1 MGVEKLLV
9 ELRLVA
15 NQECRAGS
23 LEACRLVEELEEL
36 RRALRKCNGGSQG

>member
-1 MGVEKLLV
+1 MGVDELLD

-23 LEACRLVEELEEL
+23 LEACKLVEELENL